1 MRSNG
6 RIATQLLVGVCI
18 AALGGCRCGEG
29 VSFIFSLQ
37 VFMSGGGGAGVAR
50 RGGCKAGEDLFREL
64 PGE

>member
-1 MRSNG
+1 MRSVKREQNENNNEVDRQPAG
-6 RIATQLLVGVCI
+6 GV
-18 AALGGCRCGEG
+18 LFW

-50 RGGCKAGEDLFREL
+50 RGGSKAGADLFREL